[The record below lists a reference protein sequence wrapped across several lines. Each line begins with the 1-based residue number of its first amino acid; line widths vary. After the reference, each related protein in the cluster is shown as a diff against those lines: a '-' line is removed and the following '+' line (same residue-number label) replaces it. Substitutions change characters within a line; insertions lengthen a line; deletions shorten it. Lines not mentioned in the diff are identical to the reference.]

1 VAPVRNQVVILAKTH
16 NTDAA
21 QVNCSLVGTILY
33 LNSTADDIAAAACG
47 QINLDIFIGPDQTGA
62 VSLDGLKIAG
72 DKAGGGGLHAD
83 SCPGM
88 TSISS
93 DSLQIAG
100 AWLTAINSSSLT
112 KMSFPQLSWIGL
124 ALNLIDV
131 PLLEQLDL
139 AAGLIVGEFD
149 VPVTTAS
156 GSINNTGL
164 SKVDGIFSGTPRDIL
179 ITNNPSLHTVNL
191 PSTQIYLQY
200 NANYTG
206 NLLIVNNSASVTVNL
221 PNLFSVA
228 GSMSLGNVSEL
239 SIPSLG
245 LVNGSMDLIAAS
257 FSSLSAPQL
266 ERINGDLNITGTF
279 SGYTPPPPSQT
290 ERMYKRWLIRPGSL
304 NFPNLTYI
312 GGNLFLES
320 TKYLDCE
327 PFRQLYINNGI
338 KGLFTCQGAP
348 ASGST
353 ASSAASPTSTS
364 TTTASPTGSGLSGGA
379 KGGIAAAA
387 AIVAGLAVIGIVLVM
402 WRKRREKTTRETST
416 AADLVVASLPSPPQP
431 KELPHDELYGRLE
444 LEGTPNKVAEL
455 HGHQGPLPNVGRR

>member
-1 VAPVRNQVVILAKTH
+1 VGLPRDCRRPGFASSRSSILSPRVGPSKSHSRLTSPVVLVNMLLALGLVTWLALQRVACGAGENQVVILAKTH

-21 QVNCSLVGTILY
+21 QVNCSLVEPILY

-47 QINLDIFIGPDQTGA
+47 QLNLDIFIGPDQTGA

-72 DKAGGGGLHAD
+72 NKAFSGGLHAD

-93 DSLQIAG
+93 DSLQVAG

-200 NANYTG
+200 NVNYTG

-279 SGYTPPPPSQT
+279 SGYTP
-290 ERMYKRWLIRPGSL
+290 RP
-304 NFPNLTYI
+304 
-312 GGNLFLES
+312 
-320 TKYLDCE
+320 
-327 PFRQLYINNGI
+327 R
-338 KGLFTCQGAP
+338 
-348 ASGST
+348 
-353 ASSAASPTSTS
+353 
-364 TTTASPTGSGLSGGA
+364 
-379 KGGIAAAA
+379 
-387 AIVAGLAVIGIVLVM
+387 
-402 WRKRREKTTRETST
+402 
-416 AADLVVASLPSPPQP
+416 
-431 KELPHDELYGRLE
+431 
-444 LEGTPNKVAEL
+444 
-455 HGHQGPLPNVGRR
+455 PNVQTLANQTRQP